1 MKIKNNILFL
11 FLLGMTTVVAQTA
24 KKPVAAKPTTT
35 VAKPQTTNPN
45 EGVFAEIETSK
56 GN

>member
-24 KKPVAAKPTTT
+24 KKPVATKPTTT
-35 VAKPQTTNPN
+35 AAQPQTNNTN
-45 EGVFAEIETSK
+45 EGV
-56 GN
+56 G